1 MVIRAGLLLLGMPL
15 LVRSVAAQLPTAEEA
30 FRQGRYA
37 EARADYEQVLA
48 TDSLNPRALYRLAIL
63 DSWEGKLARSLA
75 RLATLR
81 RLAPADADVMLA
93 QARVLAWAGR
103 TGQSEALY
111 DTILA
116 RTPTDAEAVAGRAR
130 AVAWSGALDRAE
142 ALWRAALTARPDD
155 PELLVGLAQTL
166 FWKGQNELAESYA
179 TRARQLAP
187 EDKTARDLL
196 DLVRAALRPELATGS
211 DYAHDSDDNA
221 FFFYQA
227 TYAASLGAFRGNL
240 NASWRHATDPFRQG
254 DSYGAVGWIVA
265 PVGHGAV
272 LRAGLGLRRLSP
284 DSGDGRLPLTAQ
296 LGIGLRPARDVS
308 LSAAYSRTAF
318 DETALLIRRGFLID
332 GLDFSAELAPTPRVS
347 ISAGGGESWFSDG
360 NRRYG
365 LVGAVMVGVG
375 GGVQLGALGRSLGFV
390 HQPTPR
396 PGYFDPNL
404 FTVVEGRGVYTW
416 RRRRWGVRADGG
428 LGTQQV
434 GIGAPT
440 QTAWHAGMTVSRG
453 WAANSELALTGA
465 VTNSAASRTGAAV
478 ATGFTYWTLGLR
490 LRQGL

>member
-1 MVIRAGLLLLGMPL
+1 MVSRVELLLLAVGLVARPL
-15 LVRSVAAQLPTAEEA
+15 AAQLPTAEEA

-37 EARADYEQVLA
+37 DARAAYERVLA
-48 TDSLNPRALYRLAIL
+48 ADSLNPRALYRLAIL
-63 DSWEGKLARSLA
+63 DSWDGKLARSLA
-75 RLATLR
+75 RFARLR
-81 RLAPADADVMLA
+81 RLAPADVDVMLA

-103 TGQSEALY
+103 TGPSEALY

-116 RTPTDAEAVAGRAR
+116 RTPTDAEAIAGRAR
-130 AVAWSGALDRAE
+130 AVAWGGALDRAE
-142 ALWRAALTARPDD
+142 ALWREALTAHPDD

-166 FWKGQNELAESYA
+166 FWKGENQLAESYA
-179 TRARQLAP
+179 ARARQLAP
-187 EDKTARDLL
+187 EDKTAHDLL
-196 DLVRAALRPELATGS
+196 DLVRAALRPELSSSS

-227 TYAASLGAFRGNL
+227 TYAASLGPMRANL
-240 NASWRHATDPFRQG
+240 NAAWRHATDPFRQG

-265 PVGHGAV
+265 PMGHGAV

-284 DSGDGRLPLTAQ
+284 DSGEGRLPLTAQ

-308 LSAAYSRTAF
+308 LSVAYSRAAF

-347 ISAGGGESWFSDG
+347 VSAGGGESWFSDG

-365 LVGAVMVGVG
+365 IVGAMMVGVAG
-375 GGVQLGALGRSLGFV
+375 GLQLGALGRGLGF
-390 HQPTPR
+390 HLPNPGH
-396 PGYFDPNL
+396 GYFAPDR
-404 FTVVEGRGVYTW
+404 FTVFEGRGVYTW
-416 RRRRWGVRADGG
+416 RRRRWGVRGDGG
-428 LGTQQV
+428 VGVQQI
-434 GIGAPT
+434 GAGAPT

-453 WAANSELALTGA
+453 WAANSELAFTGA
-465 VTNSAASRTGAAV
+465 VTNSAASRTGAA
-478 ATGFTYWTLGLR
+478 AAAGFTYWTLGLR